1 MTLSPAE
8 LINQSLSVLG
18 AVMILVAFA
27 LNQAGVWRVN
37 TLAYQSLNLAGAA
50 LLVAIAMLEPQA
62 GFVLLEGAWAL
73 ISLTQSVR
81 VIRGKVVA

>member
-18 AVMILVAFA
+18 ALMILVAFA
-27 LNQAGVWRVN
+27 LNQAGVWRVS
-37 TLAYQSLNLAGAA
+37 TLAYQLLNLVGAT
-50 LLVAIAMLEPQA
+50 LLAAIAVLERQV
-62 GFVLLEGAWAL
+62 GFVLLEGAWAS

-81 VIRGKVVA
+81 VVRGKVVL